1 MLAEN
6 LISQAIELSPNAD
19 DNYHMMGM
27 LNLRKIQSIENC
39 IAKIKM
45 ILHTISR
52 FRGFNP
58 KWMLQAKKN
67 FEESI
72 ERNQAS
78 PMDSQLSANYITNV

>member
-39 IAKIKM
+39 IAKIKNDSSYDFYDFEDL
-45 ILHTISR
+45 IQ
-52 FRGFNP
+52 
-58 KWMLQAKKN
+58 KWMLQAKKK
-67 FEESI
+67 F
-72 ERNQAS
+72 
-78 PMDSQLSANYITNV
+78 